1 MAIINVTLQD
11 TFDGWREKT
20 NDIATAVGDLSNLS
34 GYTAT
39 NVIDSLNEIK
49 SAASFNNQITIN
61 DQSNDNTT
69 VLATNADQMLIRV
82 DGSDTLT
89 ITDLGNLTVAND
101 LTVNGDIDAAS
112 LTTTNNVDVGAGLNV
127 TGNTVMSGSLDLN
140 NVIDVQGT
148 ATFQGAANIAG
159 AVALASTLSVTGVTN
174 LTSAAISGAA
184 TVGGALTSTG
194 TLTAQNGFVTQGAA
208 SFEGNVTLGNA
219 ASDTITATGS
229 FNSGIMPLTD
239 NNRNIGGS
247 SLRWANMYAVTF
259 HGNAT
264 TANYADLAE
273 KYLADGSY
281 EAGTVMSVGGDKE
294 VTPTTE
300 ENAHSIL
307 GVVSA
312 FPAYL
317 MNNNQEDGTPIALK
331 GRVPVRVKGDVKK
344 GDRLAISDE
353 AGIAEAN
360 NANGVWS
367 FAIALEDGT
376 NLIEAVIL

>member
-1 MAIINVTLQD
+1 MAIINVTLAD
-11 TFDGWREKT
+11 TFDQWRQKT
-20 NDIATAVGDLSNLS
+20 NDLGVVVGDLSNLS
-34 GYTAT
+34 GYSAT
-39 NVIDSLNEIK
+39 DVISSLNEIK
-49 SAASFNNQITIN
+49 SNASFNNQININ

-69 VLATNADQMLIRV
+69 VLSTNADSMLIRV

-89 ITDLGNLTVAND
+89 ITDLGDLTVAND
-101 LTVNGDIDAAS
+101 LLVNGSINSAD
-112 LTTTNNVDVGAGLNV
+112 LTTTNNINVGAGLNV
-127 TGNTVMSGSLDLN
+127 TGNTVMTGSLDLN
-140 NVIDVQGT
+140 NAIDVQGT
-148 ATFQGAANIAG
+148 ATLQGALNVAG
-159 AVALASTLSVTGVTN
+159 ATALSSTLSVTGVTN
-174 LTSAAISGAA
+174 MTTAAVSSSLAVSGTT
-184 TVGGALTSTG
+184 TVTG
-194 TLTAQNGFVTQGAA
+194 TLTAQNGFVVNGNT

-229 FNSGIMPLTD
+229 FNTGLMPLSD
-239 NNRNIGGS
+239 NNRNVGSS

-273 KYLADGSY
+273 KYLADGNY

-300 ENAHSIL
+300 ETAHSIL

-317 MNNNQEDGTPIALK
+317 MNGNQEDGTPIALK

-344 GDRLAISDE
+344 GDRLTISDE
-353 AGIAEAN
+353 AGVAEAN